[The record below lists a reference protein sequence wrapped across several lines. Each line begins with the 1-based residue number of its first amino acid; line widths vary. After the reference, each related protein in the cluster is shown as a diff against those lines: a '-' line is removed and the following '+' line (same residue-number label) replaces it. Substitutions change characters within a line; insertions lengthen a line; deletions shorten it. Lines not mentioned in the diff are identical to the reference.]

1 MFVIISLSTL
11 CGIVSSTSCFSLLGG
26 AAMTAAAATIT
37 SHTKNTSCSHEK
49 TEEANVEI
57 MSDGY
62 GFSIHIK

>member
-11 CGIVSSTSCFSLLGG
+11 CGIASTSCFSFLGG

-37 SHTKNTSCSHEK
+37 SHKKNTSCSHEK
-49 TEEANVEI
+49 TEEASVEI

>member
-11 CGIVSSTSCFSLLGG
+11 CGIASTSCFSFLGG
-26 AAMTAAAATIT
+26 AAVTAAAAIT
-37 SHTKNTSCSHEK
+37 SHKKNTSCSHEK